1 MILNSS
7 VDAKNIVQARNHFIF
22 SVTYFCFIHAMK
34 NK

>member
-7 VDAKNIVQARNHFIF
+7 VDAKNIMLARNHFI
-22 SVTYFCFIHAMK
+22 SFCQHIFIHAMK